1 MVERLGLVA
10 LVVGA
15 VCLTAVTT
23 AFALDEPMIAA
34 GVALL
39 IAALYLTRRL
49 DAFRRILAVA
59 TILLVC
65 ASSNMPSLVTFS
77 FYARYLA
84 VGCLIVCALNGRDS
98 RIRPADNWTRLF
110 IAALWA
116 TAGLATLSSV
126 WSIAPLHT
134 LQQGVALLLL
144 AALAHVLLRRR
155 WADTAAVA
163 TDLHVVYAVLS
174 LSLVVS
180 LGYGIAGRASA
191 TSFNDRFQGLY
202 ANPNMLSIICA
213 LTIPLGWALY
223 QQSRKRAQLLGVVP
237 ALIAVPLTE
246 SRTALIAVVVGGLW
260 VVLRHGA
267 GPMARLLVVAVGG
280 LGLAYLFGMVPS
292 VVGST
297 WAQTFAARFTDPDNG
312 DLSNGRTQTWQAA
325 YELWQSRPTLGFGY
339 ASGIH
344 LFEQTRQNGF
354 FDVSVN
360 LVHNSYL
367 QWLLELGVIGVAPL
381 LLLLLAAMR
390 AVLLAPIGALNSGLV
405 WLIVTGLLIQVTES
419 TMFGMG
425 QPYPYVFWLAVAGV
439 LVKTRSGR
447 HFSGVPAAVYI
458 SGRANGGPYPHSS
471 TGRRQPAGAHGSAR
485 RERVPVR

>member
-1 MVERLGLVA
+1 MVDRLGLVA

-15 VCLTAVTT
+15 ACLTAVTT
-23 AFALDEPMIAA
+23 ALTVDKPIVAA
-34 GVALL
+34 GVAFLL
-39 IAALYLTRRL
+39 VALYLTRRL
-49 DAFRRILAVA
+49 DGFRRILAVA
-59 TILLVC
+59 TLLLIF
-65 ASSNMPSLVTFS
+65 ASSNMPSLVSFS
-77 FYARYLA
+77 FYARYVA
-84 VGCLIVCALNGRDS
+84 VGCLILWAFNSRRRTTRHTDS
-98 RIRPADNWTRLF
+98 RAKLF
-110 IAALWA
+110 VGALWA

-126 WSIAPLHT
+126 WSISPLHT
-134 LQQGVALLLL
+134 LQQAVALLLL

-155 WADTAAVA
+155 WVEPGAVA
-163 TDLHVVYAVLS
+163 ADLHVVYVLLS

-180 LGYGIAGRASA
+180 LGYGITGAAAA
-191 TSFNDRFQGLY
+191 TSFNDRFQGVY
-202 ANPNMLSIICA
+202 SNPNMLSIICA

-223 QQSRKRAQLLGVVP
+223 QQSRKRTQLLGIAP
-237 ALIAVPLTE
+237 AVIALPMTE

-267 GPMARLLVVAVGG
+267 GPVARLLVVTVGG
-280 LGLAYLFGMVPS
+280 VGLAYLFGVLPS

-312 DLSNGRTQTWQAA
+312 DLSNGRNQTWQAA
-325 YELWQSRPTLGFGY
+325 VELWQSRPTLGFGY

-367 QWLLELGVIGVAPL
+367 QWLLELGVIGIAPILVLLFVAL
-381 LLLLLAAMR
+381 R
-390 AVLLAPIGALNSGLV
+390 GVLLAPIGALNSGLV

-439 LVKTRSGR
+439 LVRTSSAR
-447 HFSGVPAAVYI
+447 HAKGVPATALI
-458 SGRANGGPYPHSS
+458 SAPAHGRSHTHLS
-471 TGRRQPAGAHGSAR
+471 TGQRQLTATPASAR
-485 RERVPVR
+485 RERMSVR